1 MSSEPRSPL
10 ELNAAMRIVSALAAA
25 SVLVGLA
32 VAPYTDRLRMAS
44 NAVFCVVL
52 ASWAI
57 YGNRTRRNRM
67 LTALLLLVFLAI
79 LVLRVQRHDF
89 P

>member
-1 MSSEPRSPL
+1 MQSEPRSPL
-10 ELNAAMRIVSALAAA
+10 ELNAVMRIVSAIAAA
-25 SVLVGLA
+25 SVLVGL
-32 VAPYTDRLRMAS
+32 VLAPYTDRLRMAS

-52 ASWAI
+52 ACWAI

-67 LTALLLLVFLAI
+67 LTALLLLIFLA
-79 LVLRVQRHDF
+79 VFASRVHQHDF